1 MRIRSVLKHSAQA
14 LAEGALISIL
24 VVGLIAG
31 SAFAGRGGGG
41 SASGT
46 QATLVPDCNPCAV
59 GTVVHFTGSG
69 YYGAQG
75 AAQLYTGGGWAGIPV
90 NADGT
95 VAFAWNLSAVATY
108 DFKVYQHGSG
118 KHKMVLMSEALVV
131 SR

>member
-31 SAFAGRGGGG
+31 SAFAGRGGAGL
-41 SASGT
+41 ASGT
-46 QATLVPDCNPCAV
+46 QATLIPDCNPCDV

-69 YYGAQG
+69 YDGSQG

-108 DFKVYQHGSG
+108 DFKVYQNGKG
-118 KHKMVLMSEALVV
+118 KHKLVLMAEALVV
-131 SR
+131 SQ